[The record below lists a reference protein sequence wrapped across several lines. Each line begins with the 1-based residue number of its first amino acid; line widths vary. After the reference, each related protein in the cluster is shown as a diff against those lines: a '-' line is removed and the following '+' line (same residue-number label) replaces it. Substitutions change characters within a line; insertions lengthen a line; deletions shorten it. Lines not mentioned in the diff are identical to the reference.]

1 MLLSMLVYVDTDT
14 VHFINADKLK
24 LNILNYVDALL
35 KEPNKKNIELAD
47 QLLNFITYMDNQD
60 NTQED

>member
-47 QLLNFITYMDNQD
+47 KLLNFITYMDNQD